1 MYQGGRIDSVQ
12 HFLLECSMFDVQRE
26 VLLSAV
32 PEDKRQ
38 WPDVARFFVSS
49 QEAFA
54 LFTDFCTET
63 LWLKGYET

>member
-1 MYQGGRIDSVQ
+1 
-12 HFLLECSMFDVQRE
+12 MFDAQRE

-49 QEAFA
+49 QEAFE
-54 LFTDFCTET
+54 LFTDFCSET
-63 LWLKGYET
+63 LWLKGYEA